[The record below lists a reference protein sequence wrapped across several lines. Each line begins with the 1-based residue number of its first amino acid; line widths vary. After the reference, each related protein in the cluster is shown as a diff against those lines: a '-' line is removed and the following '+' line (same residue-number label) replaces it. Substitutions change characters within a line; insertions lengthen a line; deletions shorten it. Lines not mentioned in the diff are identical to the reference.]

1 MAAHG
6 QADEYVVN
14 KLKMKGRRRIILSG
28 RRIRGLTPAFSFRG
42 GVIIEKSFMEL
53 LSVARLFL
61 QKKAT
66 IGQLRKA
73 VREAEESL
81 RRDLPA
87 GRRD

>member
-1 MAAHG
+1 MPG
-6 QADEYVVN
+6 TN
-14 KLKMKGRRRIILSG
+14 PG
-28 RRIRGLTPAFSFRG
+28 FSFQG
-42 GVIIEKSFMEL
+42 GVIIEESLLQL

-66 IGQLRKA
+66 IGELRKA

-87 GRRD
+87 GRKA